1 MDTASSFFSDNTRRK
16 RDLYAFTVGVLSQ
29 FFWGVSNIQ
38 LKTYRIFFPD
48 SFSTQS
54 LTFWRSFSICIIGY
68 FMISY
73 KNLRITR
80 LNEVQNKF
88 WFYLRSCGNYFIIVL
103 WIIEL
108 SYFRVS
114 TCQSFSNCNPI
125 IILFL
130 STFIL
135 KEPFY
140 IRYVLGVL
148 ISFVGTLMIVLNDK
162 KDKGAHLK
170 NNTTFNLFVGVTIA
184 LCHMTFVAFS
194 NFGQKLLCKEKMKPE
209 VQNFYLG
216 LFNSIPAFVVM
227 LLERKT
233 GLSNFFYV
241 LYAFSNGFL
250 FYLANYC
257 MAEALN
263 IMSMNNFIPMNYLK
277 VVFIFIFGF
286 IILGEHVYFT
296 DIVGSALIVGF
307 QVYNVCYPVKKIVKP
322 KEPTISI
329 AINDN
334 DIKTTFLKKNEN

>member
-1 MDTASSFFSDNTRRK
+1 MDSTSSLFSDNTRRK
-16 RDLYAFTVGVLSQ
+16 RDLYAFIVGILSQ
-29 FFWGVSNIQ
+29 FFWGISNIQ
-38 LKTYRIFFPD
+38 LKTYRTFFPD
-48 SFSTQS
+48 DFSTQS

-73 KNLRITR
+73 KKERITP
-80 LNEVQNKF
+80 LNEVKNKF

-140 IRYVLGVL
+140 IRYVFGVFISL
-148 ISFVGTLMIVLNDK
+148 IGTLMIVYNDK
-162 KDKGAHLK
+162 KEKTDKIK
-170 NNTTFNLFVGVTIA
+170 NKTTFYIFVGVTIA
-184 LCHMTFVAFS
+184 LTHMTFVAFS
-194 NFGQKLLCKEKMKPE
+194 NFGQKLLCKEKMIPE

-227 LLERKT
+227 LIEKKT
-233 GLSNFFYV
+233 GLSNLYYV
-241 LYAFSNGFL
+241 IYAFSNGFL

-263 IMSMNNFIPMNYLK
+263 IMPMNNFIPMNYLK

-286 IILGEHVYFT
+286 IILGEHVFFT
-296 DIVGSALIVGF
+296 DIIGSALIVGF
-307 QVYNVCYPVKKIVKP
+307 QVYNICYPV
-322 KEPTISI
+322 
-329 AINDN
+329 AIIRNNPNDN
-334 DIKTTFLKKNEN
+334 EIIIKFPNFSEIIFKK